1 MDCLLCYFC
10 AVCAIAGGAVRRGSM
25 FLYVDQKGNILETDH
40 HCARCGFKQAT
51 INGVHGYENSFLCEK
66 CALQIWSEENRKRDA
81 KRLSRQKY
89 LFLILFFLLILSI
102 LKILFDLDAI
112 R

>member
-1 MDCLLCYFC
+1 
-10 AVCAIAGGAVRRGSM
+10 M

-66 CALQIWSEENRKRDA
+66 CALQIWSEEKLAKTKSLNRRN
-81 KRLSRQKY
+81 RIIFVL
-89 LFLILFFLLILSI
+89 LFLVFLSSLIILFGSN
-102 LKILFDLDAI
+102 AV